1 MVLEF
6 DRQHDFRVACQISE
20 WYCRFNLNSW
30 FYYILDETSDY
41 GDIIMSAMASQITS
55 RTIICSIVY
64 SGVDQRKHQ
73 SSESLAFVRGIHV
86 AVTGEFPTQRA
97 SNAENVSIWWR
108 HHTIWSSSH
117 NWVSACWLLM
127 TLCIYF
133 MSNMNNVWLYDT
145 QNSFL
150 CYQTQC
156 DIETW
161 RISWWRYQMGP
172 FSA

>member
-20 WYCRFNLNSW
+20 WYCRFNHNSW

-41 GDIIMSAMASQITS
+41 GDVIISAMASQITS
-55 RTIICSIVY
+55 RTIICSIIY

-108 HHTIWSSSH
+108 HHTIWSSCH

-161 RISWWRYQMGP
+161 RIS
-172 FSA
+172 